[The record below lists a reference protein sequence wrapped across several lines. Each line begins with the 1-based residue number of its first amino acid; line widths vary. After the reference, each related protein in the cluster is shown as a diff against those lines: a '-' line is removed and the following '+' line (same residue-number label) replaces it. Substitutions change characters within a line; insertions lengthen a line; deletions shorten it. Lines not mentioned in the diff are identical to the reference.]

1 MAAGDWSCGVILAFG
16 DFAMDSRASGRLAL
30 KIAAAVLL
38 AVLIAKPTQACE
50 SCAPSEPNLAGK
62 AANALPTYPEPSEEV
77 AAPVALKKFTK
88 SQSRSARRTQS
99 RKASL
104 AQRANAA
111 KYASR
116 KGKAAQ
122 DEDEAPVGAKAASKV
137 GPTVANANAEL
148 VEAEAARTNAA
159 EASSQALPAVIETQA
174 GKTDAVQ
181 PPLIELVSAEEF
193 NELDRAAWEAN
204 QMPKLLK
211 LTASDSRA
219 ELRDDDSKWAQT
231 STIGKLF
238 VAFGALLTLGSAIR
252 MFMA

>member
-1 MAAGDWSCGVILAFG
+1 MAAGDWSRGVILAFG

-116 KGKAAQ
+116 KGKAAH
-122 DEDEAPVGAKAASKV
+122 DEDEAPVGAKAAS
-137 GPTVANANAEL
+137 
-148 VEAEAARTNAA
+148 
-159 EASSQALPAVIETQA
+159 
-174 GKTDAVQ
+174 
-181 PPLIELVSAEEF
+181 
-193 NELDRAAWEAN
+193 
-204 QMPKLLK
+204 
-211 LTASDSRA
+211 
-219 ELRDDDSKWAQT
+219 
-231 STIGKLF
+231 
-238 VAFGALLTLGSAIR
+238 
-252 MFMA
+252 